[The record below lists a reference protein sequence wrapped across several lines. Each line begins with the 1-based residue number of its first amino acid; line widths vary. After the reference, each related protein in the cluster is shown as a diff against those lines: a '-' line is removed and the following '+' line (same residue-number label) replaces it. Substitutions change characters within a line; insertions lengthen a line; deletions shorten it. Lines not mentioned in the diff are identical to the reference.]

1 MNILVDMNL
10 SPQWCRRLATHG
22 HECVHWSKVGE
33 PTATD
38 ATVMLWAVKNDHV
51 VLTHDLDFGAILAST
66 RAAAPSVIQ
75 VRTQDVLPAA
85 MEGLLADVLRRYEAE
100 LTAGALIIVD
110 EANLRVRILPLSR

>member
-1 MNILVDMNL
+1 MKILVDMNL
-10 SPQWCRRLATHG
+10 SPQWCRRLAARG
-22 HECVHWSKVGE
+22 HECMHWSEVGE

-38 ATVMLWAVKNDHV
+38 ATVMDWAARNDHV

-85 MEGLLADVLRRYEAE
+85 MEGLLADVLRRYETE